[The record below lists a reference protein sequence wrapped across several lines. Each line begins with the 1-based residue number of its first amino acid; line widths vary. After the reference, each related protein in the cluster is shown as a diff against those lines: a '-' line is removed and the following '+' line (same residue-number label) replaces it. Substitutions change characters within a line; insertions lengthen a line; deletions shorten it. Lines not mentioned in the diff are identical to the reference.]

1 MKAKLTNK
9 KEVKYDNNL
18 IIEAILKIAVNF

>member
-1 MKAKLTNK
+1 MKVKLTNK
-9 KEVKYDNNL
+9 KEVKYDKNL